1 MNKEQQRKLM
11 LNIFYSMMM
20 GGHFKNQH
28 QMTSELKA
36 IYYLLMEREGLSPQ
50 ECDDCLLYFFREYSK
65 GCTPAISDTDIK
77 EILVPTIKNYGRMDI
92 ISGASLIITAKDF
105 L

>member
-1 MNKEQQRKLM
+1 MNTEQQKKLM
-11 LNIFYSMMM
+11 MNIFGSMMM

-92 ISGASLIITAKDF
+92 ISGASLIIAAKDF